1 MKPVAHDTPKSIQT
15 LSDQCV
21 RCGLCSAVCPTY
33 ALTGLETE
41 SPRGRI
47 LAMQAMASGAAPDAS
62 LLEARD
68 HCLGCLQ
75 CQSHCPSRVQYA
87 RLLDLSR
94 SQHPPRLPASER
106 WLLRLVQ
113 SPLRLKLAKAFLP
126 LARPWL
132 LPRGFPPA
140 DPCPPR
146 EQPPA
151 TPRGRVAL
159 FLGCVARWADGKTLA
174 DTRWLIQQAGY
185 SVADIPAQGCCGALH
200 QHAGKPDTA
209 RRLAE
214 NNRRAFA
221 GRADVLLY
229 SASGCAPMLEPLND
243 TLPVAEAF
251 HWLVGQLPAPR
262 LRESRQL
269 ALHLPCS
276 LRQQPEAVQ
285 ALRQYVEAHC
295 QKPVQLLDSGCC
307 GAGGAHLLRF
317 PDRAAALRQPLLETL
332 EGVDLLL
339 SSNIGCALHLRA
351 GLYQQGRDVPVQ
363 HPLSWLRSLQEE
375 NPACTL

>member
-1 MKPVAHDTPKSIQT
+1 MAHDTPKSIQA

-47 LAMQAMASGAAPDAS
+47 TAMQAMASEDRPDDS
-62 LLEARD
+62 LLQARD

-75 CQSHCPSRVQYA
+75 CQQLCPSRVQFA
-87 RLLDLSR
+87 TLMDHSR
-94 SQHPPRLPASER
+94 AQHPPRLPATER
-106 WLLRLVQ
+106 WLLRAVA
-113 SPLRLKLAKAFLP
+113 SPLRLKATAAVLP
-126 LARPWL
+126 LLRPWL
-132 LPRGFPPA
+132 LSRGFPPS

-151 TPRGRVAL
+151 RPRGKVAL

-174 DTRWLIQQAGY
+174 DTRWLIQQAGFA
-185 SVADIPAQGCCGALH
+185 VADIPAQGCCGALH
-200 QHAGKPDTA
+200 QHAGQTETA
-209 RRLAE
+209 RRMLEANRKAFE
-214 NNRRAFA
+214 N
-221 GRADVLLY
+221 GADWLLY
-229 SASGCAPMLEPLND
+229 SASGCAPMLEPLKD
-243 TLPVAEAF
+243 ALPVAEAF
-251 HWLVGQLPAPR
+251 HWLVQRLPAPA
-262 LRESRQL
+262 LQESRRL

-276 LRQQPEAVQ
+276 LRQQPEAAQ
-285 ALRQYVEAHC
+285 TLRQYVEQHC
-295 QKPVQLLDSGCC
+295 QKPVLLLDNGCC

-317 PDRAAALRQPLLETL
+317 PERAAALRQPLLDAL

-351 GLYQQGRDVPVQ
+351 GLYQQGRDLPVQ
-363 HPLSWLRSLQEE
+363 HPLSWLRNLHEE
-375 NPACTL
+375 NPTCTL